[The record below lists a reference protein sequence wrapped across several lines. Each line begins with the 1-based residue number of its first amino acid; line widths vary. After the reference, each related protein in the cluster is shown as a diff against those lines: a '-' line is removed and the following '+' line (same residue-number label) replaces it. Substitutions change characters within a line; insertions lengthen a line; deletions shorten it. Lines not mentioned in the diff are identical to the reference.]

1 MLNHEPHE
9 SHERWRGVGASVPF
23 AGPPSDPRL
32 RRALGTCPQGC
43 PSPETALQASLRR
56 RLRLGHDQM
65 AQTGVE
71 TPPLFPGLRLP
82 PSTSRFPEWS
92 RMPVSKQGSVEQARS
107 QSRDLHSSSGRR
119 MPDGRVS
126 VRVRWCHSCNKTT
139 TTATA
144 LSWVWCGWWSP
155 SDLP

>member
-9 SHERWRGVGASVPF
+9 THERWRGFKAPVSFV
-23 AGPPSDPRL
+23 GPPSDPRL
-32 RRALGTCPQGC
+32 RRASGTCPQVC
-43 PSPETALQASLRR
+43 PSPETALEASLRR

-65 AQTGVE
+65 AQTGIEASSLV
-71 TPPLFPGLRLP
+71 TPERHEIKAYR
-82 PSTSRFPEWS
+82 SS
-92 RMPVSKQGSVEQARS
+92 RMPVSKQGSVEPARS
-107 QSRDLHSSSGRR
+107 QNRDLHSSSGRR

-126 VRVRWCHSCNKTT
+126 VRVRWCYSCNKTT

-144 LSWVWCGWWSP
+144 PSWVWSGWWLP